1 MSPVSGGFWRPAV
14 IGLAVAALLFLAACG
29 SVHGQPASGSTTSAS
44 TASAST
50 GSASPPP
57 ASPGSAR
64 QAVLAA
70 AIRAPRIT
78 SAITTLQVRT
88 DTGVGPTGVETGTI
102 RYRTKPTLIIS
113 EDLHT
118 HGSGPMTETKTI
130 LTRGRVYSNELSRT
144 AGGGEIWLDL
154 PPRTFQFQL
163 QDLQDENFTGQAQLF
178 AADPDP
184 HMVGTQTI
192 GGVPTT
198 EYAGSF
204 RASDALRVLAA
215 RALPASLRKILGSRL
230 AGMEDSV
237 VSFREWLDGQHNVRR
252 AVETETGGLVTVTT
266 INVTAIDQPIRIAL
280 PPASPSLPGQ
290 VPGAGT

>member
-1 MSPVSGGFWRPAV
+1 MDPASGPFGRPAV
-14 IGLAVAALLFLAACG
+14 IGLAAAALVFLAACG
-29 SVHGQPASGSTTSAS
+29 SVHGQPASGSTTSAR

-50 GSASPPP
+50 AS
-57 ASPGSAR
+57 SSTGSAR
-64 QAVLAA
+64 QDVLAA

-88 DTGVGPTGVETGTI
+88 DSGVGPTGVETGTI

-130 LTRGRVYSNELSRT
+130 LTRKRVYSNGLSRT
-144 AGGGEIWLDL
+144 AGGEEVWLDL
-154 PPRTFQFQL
+154 SPRTFQFQL
-163 QDLQDENFTGQAQLF
+163 QDLQERNFTGLAQLF

-184 HMVGTQTI
+184 HVVRTQTI

-204 RASDALRVLAA
+204 RASAALRVLAA
-215 RALPASLRKILGSRL
+215 RAMPASLRKILSSRL
-230 AGMEDSV
+230 ADMEDSV
-237 VSFREWLDGQHNVRR
+237 VSFREWLDDQHNVRR
-252 AVETETGGLVTVTT
+252 AVDTETGGLVTVTT
-266 INVTAIDQPIRIAL
+266 INVTAIDQPLQITL
-280 PPASPSLPGQ
+280 PPEPKLPGS
-290 VPGAGT
+290 

>member
-1 MSPVSGGFWRPAV
+1 MDPASGPFGRPAV
-14 IGLAVAALLFLAACG
+14 IGLAAAALVFLAACG

-44 TASAST
+44 P
-50 GSASPPP
+50 GS

-88 DTGVGPTGVETGTI
+88 DTGVGPAGVETGTI

-118 HGSGPMTETKTI
+118 HGPGPITETKTI
-130 LTRGRVYSNELSRT
+130 LTRKHVYSNALSRT
-144 AGGGEIWLDL
+144 AGGGEFWLDL
-154 PPRTFQFQL
+154 SPRTFQFQL
-163 QDLQDENFTGQAQLF
+163 QHLQDENFTGQAQLF

-184 HMVGTQTI
+184 HVVGTQTI

-204 RASDALRVLAA
+204 RASAALRALPA
-215 RALPASLRKILGSRL
+215 RSLPASLRKVLSSRL
-230 AGMEDSV
+230 ADMEDSV
-237 VSFREWLDGQHNVRR
+237 VSFHEWLDGQHNVRR
-252 AVETETGGLVTVTT
+252 AVETETGGLVTATT

-280 PPASPSLPGQ
+280 PPEPKLPGS
-290 VPGAGT
+290 